1 MKVIFT
7 KFLCG
12 LVFLVSTFNIVAE
25 DWITEEVLK
34 QLTEVRQELKQLRG
48 EITSLK
54 QDVNNISLPKAKK
67 RQKIVSSVDL
77 GDMPRLGSKDASVVI
92 VEFSEFQ
99 CPFCTRHFKQTMPLI
114 KSNYIDSSKVQYVMR
129 DFPLSFHQNARG
141 AAIAVRCAAEQKE
154 TAYWAMHDELL
165 EKGGP
170 SLNTENYKKI
180 AEDLKLDT
188 VKYAKCLE
196 ESTIAKKVDEDIAYG
211 QQVGVSGTPAFFIGQ
226 IEGDKIVNAKRLV
239 GAQPFSNFSRVIDS
253 FLTKK
258 EKSLANIIRK
268 Q

>member
-1 MKVIFT
+1 MKKISIR
-7 KFLCG
+7 FLWCVP
-12 LVFLVSTFNIVAE
+12 LLIITSSLYAE

-54 QDVNNISLPKAKK
+54 QDVKNISLPKAK
-67 RQKIVSSVDL
+67 RQKIVSSVEL
-77 GDMPRLGSKDASVVI
+77 GNMPRLGSKDASVVI

-99 CPFCTRHFKQTMPLI
+99 CPFCSRHFKQTMPLI
-114 KSNYIDSSKVQYVMR
+114 KSNYIDSNKVQYVMR

-154 TAYWAMHDELL
+154 TAYWAMHNELL
-165 EKGGP
+165 EKGSS
-170 SLNTENYKKI
+170 SLNTANYKKV
-180 AEDLKLDT
+180 AENLKLDT

-211 QQVGVSGTPAFFIGQ
+211 QQVGVSGTPAFFIGK
-226 IEGDKIVNAKRLV
+226 IEGDKIVNVKRLV

-253 FLTKK
+253 FLAKK
-258 EKSLANIIRK
+258 
-268 Q
+268 